1 MGFQISVMK
10 NSIPN
15 LIREREFEI
24 GILENGGK
32 REFPLTPSACLDMY
46 QTKLGDV
53 LYNDQRGKKSED
65 LIREEE

>member
-1 MGFQISVMK
+1 MK

-46 QTKLGDV
+46 QTTIL
-53 LYNDQRGKKSED
+53 
-65 LIREEE
+65 